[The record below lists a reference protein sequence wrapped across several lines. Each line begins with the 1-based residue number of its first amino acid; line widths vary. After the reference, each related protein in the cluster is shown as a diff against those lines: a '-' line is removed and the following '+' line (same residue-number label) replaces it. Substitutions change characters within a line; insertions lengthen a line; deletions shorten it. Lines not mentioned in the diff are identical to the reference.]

1 MRPMAIGSAGRESTT
16 LRRLVWI
23 PIVIVAISDIGY
35 VLIIRTQDSHSPDG
49 FRVLFVAA
57 YLALMAVMLG
67 VSLLDRPVIIRVRPA
82 LRAGAAA
89 GLLILGVLAVFSI
102 GIPIVAAGALATGA
116 AVRSASGLRL
126 PGVIPE
132 IAAAAV
138 AIAVLV
144 AGFEVTERLIVCP
157 AKGVSGGS
165 GYGLISGGYHWTCVD
180 GKLDFR
186 SGFCSSTSEGI
197 DANGHAYLI
206 SSC

>member
-1 MRPMAIGSAGRESTT
+1 MAIGSAGRESTT
-16 LRRLVWI
+16 LRRLVWF

-116 AVRSASGLRL
+116 AGRAASGLRL
-126 PGVIPE
+126 PGVITE

-186 SGFCSSTSEGI
+186 SGFCSTGSEGI
-197 DANGHAYLI
+197 DANGPAYLI